1 MNPALD
7 ARSPLWQVEGV
18 EQIELLVDADI
29 YYASFYRAALQ
40 AKRHI
45 YLAGWQFDSLAR
57 LLRPAPDEPQ
67 AHPLELLPFLDHLCE
82 RTAGLEVFILAWD
95 YSVFYALEREWLQR
109 LKFDFQSHPRV
120 HFEFSN
126 HPGMGGCL
134 HQKYVLIDQRL
145 AFVGGLDLCDSRWDT
160 RTHRALDP
168 ARRDVHGNPYKAFHD
183 LQVALRG
190 PVVKGLGRLFRESW
204 ERARNEALSAPD
216 SVPSLQLPSAHP
228 HPELAPEEH
237 AGGTE
242 PRGDDPL
249 DLRRVSGQRGLPLS
263 ATRVGLSQTDMIS
276 ASAPAAFQVQA
287 LFERA
292 ILGAERWIYIETQY
306 FTSRAIAEILCRRL
320 ADPTR
325 GKLDVFL
332 LMPDGADTPKED
344 LVLGA
349 RQRAVRYRVARE
361 AERHGHHFRLLKSLQ
376 DPAPGATQPEHRPA
390 TFIHSKL
397 LIVDDE
403 LLSIGS
409 ANLTNRSMSL
419 DTELNVTCATA
430 LEEPEAAARLRA
442 EIAGVRANLLAEHAG
457 SAEPGRFLEGASLL
471 AEIDRACGD
480 AQGKLRCLE
489 IPEPESSNDLLSQL
503 FDPARPLDWESLEL
517 SLMGTRQWQPP

>member
-1 MNPALD
+1 MNGPVEALPA
-7 ARSPLWQVEGV
+7 PWQVEGV
-18 EQIELLVDADI
+18 DQIELLVDAEI
-29 YYASFYRAALQ
+29 YYASFYRAALE
-40 AKRHI
+40 AKRHV

-57 LLRPAPDEPQ
+57 LLRPAANETL
-67 AHPLELLPFLDHLCE
+67 AHPIELLPFLDHLCE
-82 RTAGLEVFILAWD
+82 RTPGLEVFILAWD
-95 YSVFYALEREWLQR
+95 YSLFYALEREWLQR
-109 LKFDFQSHPRV
+109 LKFEFQSHPRV

-134 HQKYVLIDQRL
+134 HQKYALIDQRL

-160 RTHRALDP
+160 RAHRAQDP
-168 ARRDVHGNPYKAFHD
+168 ARLDVHGNPYKAFHD

-190 PVVKGLGRLFRESW
+190 PVVKTLGRLFRESW
-204 ERARNEALSAPD
+204 ERARSEALSAPD
-216 SVPSLQLPSAHP
+216 STPSVRLPIAHP
-228 HPELAPEEH
+228 HPERAPAE
-237 AGGTE
+237 AADGQD
-242 PRGDDPL
+242 PRREDRL
-249 DLRRVSGQRGLPLS
+249 DLRRISAQRGLPLS

-276 ASAPAAFQVQA
+276 ARAPAAFQVQA

-292 ILGAERWIYIETQY
+292 ILAAERWIYIETQY
-306 FTSRAIAEILCRRL
+306 FTSRAIADVLCRRF
-320 ADPTR
+320 ADATR
-325 GKLDVFL
+325 GKLDVIL
-332 LMPDGADTPKED
+332 VMPDGADTPKED

-361 AERHGHHFRLLKSLQ
+361 AERQGHRFRLLKSLQ
-376 DPAPGATQPEHRPA
+376 DPPPGSAQPEQRPA

-419 DTELNVTCATA
+419 DTELNVTCSTA
-430 LEEPEAAARLRA
+430 LEEPEVAARLRA
-442 EIAGVRANLLAEHAG
+442 EIARVRANLLAEHAG
-457 SAEPGRFLEGASLL
+457 SADPSRFLAGESLL

-480 AQGKLRCLE
+480 PHGKLRCQE
-489 IPEPESSNDLLSQL
+489 IPEPESSNSLLSQL

-517 SLMGTRQWQPP
+517 SLTGTQQWSPP